1 MLAELVFVTR
11 LLGLMTGTRAIEA
24 RVDPAVHSVEILLD
38 GRRADLLRGAPWRT
52 QIDIG
57 AELAPHELTAVARDA
72 EGRELARDTQ
82 LLNVPR
88 PQAEI
93 GVMFRR
99 DRADITWQHIGGV
112 MPKKMSVKLNGKT
125 LASTLTRSVKLPA
138 LPPDAMNVLSIDLEF
153 EDGASAQRD
162 VVFGGYSEEVPAEL
176 TATLVH
182 ERQGTKDRANC
193 FRLDGKPVVASEVE
207 TGGAT
212 VLVVRAGA
220 APGEEFRRR
229 NLNRARMQEAG
240 FAMPYTSL
248 RFIWPVAD
256 GVGNSDLFLSS
267 GSFEANR
274 GVRFLLTNVEGSRG
288 PALRFAD
295 ALAVAGTEALREP
308 RRRAIVLLLNGE
320 EDQSRYRADVVRRY
334 LQRIGVPLFVWSIK
348 GPGRHPAWGEV
359 EDVSTNERM
368 QVAVR
373 RLREELDRQ
382 RVAWLP
388 VDPYDALRV
397 EASAKCAWEPL
408 TSR

>member
-38 GRRADLLRGAPWRT
+38 GRRTDLLRGAPWRT
-52 QIDIG
+52 KIDVG
-57 AELAPHELTAVARDA
+57 PELAPHELTAVARDA

-99 DRADITWQHIGGV
+99 DRADITWQHIAGLL
-112 MPKKMSVKLNGKT
+112 PRKMAVKLNGKT

-138 LPPDAMNVLSIDLEF
+138 LPPGAMNVLSINLEF
-153 EDGASAQRD
+153 EDGAAAQRD
-162 VVFGGYSEEVPAEL
+162 VVFGGFSEEVPAEL
-176 TATLVH
+176 TATLVR
-182 ERQGTKDRANC
+182 EKNGAKDRANC
-193 FRLDGKPVVASEVE
+193 FRIDGKSIVASDVE

-220 APGEEFRRR
+220 APGEQFRRR
-229 NLNRARMQEAG
+229 NLNRARVQETA

-248 RFIWPVAD
+248 RFIWPVAA
-256 GVGNSDLFLSS
+256 GAGNSDLFMTS
-267 GSFEANR
+267 GYFEANR
-274 GVRFLLTNVEGSRG
+274 GVRFLLTSVEGSR
-288 PALRFAD
+288 ALTLRFAD

-334 LQRIGVPLFVWSIK
+334 LERIGVPLFVWAMG
-348 GPGRHPAWGEV
+348 GPLDHPVWGKV

-368 QVAVR
+368 QEAVR
-373 RLREELDRQ
+373 RLRAELDKQ

-388 VDPYDALRV
+388 ADPYDALRV
-397 EASAKCAWEPL
+397 ETSAECAWEPL
-408 TSR
+408 ASR